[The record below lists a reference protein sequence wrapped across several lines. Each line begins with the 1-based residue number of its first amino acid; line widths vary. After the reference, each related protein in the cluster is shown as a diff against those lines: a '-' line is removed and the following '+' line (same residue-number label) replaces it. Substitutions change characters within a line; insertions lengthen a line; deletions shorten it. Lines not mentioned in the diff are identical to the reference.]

1 MPRDV
6 CRVVSSLRRERREVC
21 RLPRLH
27 CALAGVLPW
36 RVSMEN
42 WGGRELALPQGRAA
56 GTVSDMSLFE
66 IKAEISP
73 EAVEAIDAV
82 LLELG
87 VEGWSLLQDVIIK
100 RAWIVG
106 IFEGEAVARER
117 WAELAPL
124 IGELGETAQPELR
137 ALADQDWRDSYKAH
151 FKASQFGRLH
161 WVPVW
166 ERAVFQ
172 PKEGEVVIWLD
183 PGLAFGTG
191 NHETTRLCCERLV
204 VLAEKAG
211 TRAADWRVIDA
222 GCGSGILAL
231 SAAKLGFSNVVGF
244 DNDPEAVRV
253 SEENA
258 VLNELAGKVHF
269 FTGDLVSGFSDNRQ
283 GEIVLANIQADVLM
297 RFVDQLIHAVAPGG
311 ALVLSGIL
319 AIELAQVRAVFAA
332 AVPTWP
338 IESRVMG
345 EWSDLA
351 LTRPLS
357 A

>member
-1 MPRDV
+1 
-6 CRVVSSLRRERREVC
+6 
-21 RLPRLH
+21 
-27 CALAGVLPW
+27 
-36 RVSMEN
+36 
-42 WGGRELALPQGRAA
+42 
-56 GTVSDMSLFE
+56 MSLFE
-66 IKAEISP
+66 TKAEIFP
-73 EAVEAIDAV
+73 EAVDATDDL

-87 VEGWSLLQDVIIK
+87 VEGWSLLQDVIVQ

-106 IFEGEAVARER
+106 IFEGEAEARAR
-117 WAELAPL
+117 WTELKPLLEAAGLAP
-124 IGELGETAQPELR
+124 AVKPEWR

-151 FKASQFGRLH
+151 FKASRFGRLH

-166 ERAVFQ
+166 EREKFK
-172 PKEGEVVIWLD
+172 PGFGEVVIWLD

-204 VLAEKAG
+204 TLAERAG
-211 TRAADWRVIDA
+211 GRVAGLRVVDA

-231 SAAKLGFSNVVGF
+231 SAAKLGFKNVAGF

-258 VLNELAGKVHF
+258 ALNGLAGAATF
-269 FTGDLVSGFSDNRQ
+269 FTGDLVSGLAGRQ
-283 GEIVLANIQADVLM
+283 ADVMLANIQADVLM
-297 RFVDQLIHAVAPGG
+297 RFAGELTAAVAPGG

-319 AIELAQVRAVFAA
+319 AIELERVRAVFAS
-332 AVPTWP
+332 AVPAWK

-351 LTRPLS
+351 LTKPVQG
-357 A
+357 APA

>member
-1 MPRDV
+1 MRA
-6 CRVVSSLRRERREVC
+6 C

-27 CALAGVLPW
+27 CALAGVLPL
-36 RVSMEN
+36 RARR
-42 WGGRELALPQGRAA
+42 GLALPRSGAA
-56 GTVSDMSLFE
+56 GTVFRMRLYE
-66 IKAEISP
+66 IKSEVSP
-73 EAVEAIDAV
+73 EVVDQIDDV

-87 VEGWSLLQDVIIK
+87 VDGWSLLQDVIVK

-106 IFEGEAVARER
+106 IFEGEEAARAR
-117 WAELAPL
+117 WQELKPL
-124 IGELGETAQPELR
+124 IAGVGAVGDPVLR
-137 ALADQDWRDSYKAH
+137 GLADQDWRDSYKAH

-166 ERAVFQ
+166 QRETFQ
-172 PKEGEVVIWLD
+172 PGAGEVVIWLD

-204 VLAEKAG
+204 ALAEKAG
-211 TRAADWRVIDA
+211 ERRTELRVIDA

-231 SAAKLGFSNVVGF
+231 SAAKLGFGRVAAF
-244 DNDPEAVRV
+244 DNDAEAVRV

-258 VLNELAGKVHF
+258 ALNGLTGAVEF
-269 FTGDLVSGFSDNRQ
+269 FTGDLVSGFAGGRQ
-283 GEIVLANIQADVLM
+283 AEVVLANIQADVLM
-297 RFVDQLIHAVAPGG
+297 RFVNELTGAVAPGG
-311 ALVLSGIL
+311 SLVLSGIL
-319 AIELAQVRAVFAA
+319 AIELEQVRSVFAT
-332 AVPTWP
+332 AVPGWV

-351 LTRPLS
+351 LTRS